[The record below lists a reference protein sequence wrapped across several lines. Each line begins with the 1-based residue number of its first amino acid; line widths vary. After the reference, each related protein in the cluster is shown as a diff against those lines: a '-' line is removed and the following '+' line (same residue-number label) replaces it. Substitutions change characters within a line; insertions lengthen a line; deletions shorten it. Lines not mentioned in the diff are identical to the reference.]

1 MNQKRIFTTRKNVLS
16 VAVAS
21 CFGVV
26 AGQALAVVDISVSTP
41 TGVTKFAKEIPS
53 NTTTLTNASNA
64 LDLKIAAPTGY
75 AVSTANP
82 FFVKLNL
89 TQGARFA
96 GTPTLVCGTAAVA
109 GALSGTLTLGGS
121 TTSYAVFSLDTSVT
135 TLSGSCSA
143 GMGNITISGLN
154 NVAVSATIEYKSG
167 LNNAVSGLA
176 NNYIT
181 FVRGA
186 SADINS
192 ADGTVV
198 VDATSGSD
206 AFTITS
212 NRGVSGLAT
221 LGTVSFGGNNLTAA
235 DAAGAQTTA
244 GSMSAGE
251 VLTTA
256 SVTVNGPAI
265 AVALAANG
273 NSGIF
278 LSVSGGIAGTACV
291 TESYTVSAS
300 ATNSVTFNNVSLTDL
315 SAGVAVCINVS
326 GNTTVI
332 STGQFTASVG
342 GVAVSNVTADFSA
355 ASSALETVTANGS
368 TRNAYFINASTSAA
382 KTSVLRIINT
392 GAVSATFTAT
402 AYAVD
407 ASGDGLPVAATVL
420 GSANSTLGTLAAGG
434 ALSLT
439 SAQLESKLGLT
450 PTSGTTKYRVVISAG
465 TDAMEVL
472 NYTKDT
478 ATGAIVLSQSQV
490 N

>member
-53 NTTTLTNASNA
+53 NTTTLTNAGNA
-64 LDLKIAAPTGY
+64 LDIKLAVPSLY
-75 AVSTANP
+75 AVSAANP
-82 FFVKLNL
+82 LYVKLNL
-89 TQGARFA
+89 TQGARFVA
-96 GTPTLVCGTAAVA
+96 NPTLVCGTAAVA
-109 GALSGTLTLGGS
+109 GAAAGTLQLGGAA
-121 TTSYAVFSLDTSVT
+121 TSYAVFTVASSDTT
-135 TLSGSCSA
+135 MSGTCSA
-143 GMGNITISGLN
+143 GVGNLTISGLN
-154 NVAVSATIEYKSG
+154 GVAVSATVEYKNG
-167 LNNAVSGLA
+167 LNNTVTGLS

-186 SADINS
+186 SAAINS

-206 AFTITS
+206 AFTTTS
-212 NRGVSGLAT
+212 NRGVSSLAT
-221 LGTVSFGGNNLTAA
+221 LGTVSYGGNNLTAA
-235 DAAGAQTTA
+235 DAAGVQTTA
-244 GSMSAGE
+244 GSMSAGS

-265 AVALAANG
+265 AAALAANG
-273 NSGIF
+273 NSGVF
-278 LSVSGGIAGTACV
+278 LDAAASAC
-291 TESYTVSAS
+291 TTKSYTVSAS

-315 SAGVAVCINVS
+315 SAGVNVCINVS
-326 GNTTVI
+326 GGTTVI
-332 STGQFTASVG
+332 TTGQFTASVG

-355 ASSALETVTANGS
+355 ASDAMETVTANGVS
-368 TRNAYFINASTSAA
+368 KNAYFINASTSAA
-382 KTSVLRIINT
+382 KTSVVRIINT

-402 AYAVD
+402 AYTVD
-407 ASGDGLPVAATVL
+407 ATGDGTAVAATVL
-420 GSANSTLGTLAAGG
+420 GTANSTLGTLVAGG

-439 SAQLESKLGLT
+439 SAQLESKLGFT
-450 PTSGTTKYRVVISAG
+450 PGSGTTKYRVVISAG
-465 TDAMEVL
+465 TDAAEVL

-478 ATGAIVLSQSQV
+478 ATGAIVLSQSQT